1 MRRINK
7 TIIRTSGNILGF
19 KERNK
24 TREFPQYYD
33 EQIAMFSEQ
42 EHVDNKEFFTEQELR
57 ESERDG
63 GRKREVNN
71 RITTE
76 GRISSRFY
84 SRH

>member
-1 MRRINK
+1 
-7 TIIRTSGNILGF
+7 
-19 KERNK
+19 
-24 TREFPQYYD
+24 
-33 EQIAMFSEQ
+33 MFSEQ

-57 ESERDG
+57 ESERDR